1 MRGACTVKFQE
12 IESRFVKSGC
22 ALASSPARALVRE
35 AGEERSGHRDV
46 QKPIMVKAKETL
58 IVVISLSQRQ
68 RFWLAVFHSADCRA
82 TYAGSL
88 RSRVAGF
95 RDAHRSGRESS
106 RRDRSLRL
114 AGCSIRRPFREPGTC
129 LRFHGSCSPPD
140 T

>member
-58 IVVISLSQRQ
+58 IVVISFSQRQ

-82 TYAGSL
+82 TTAGSL
-88 RSRVAGF
+88 RPRVAGF
-95 RDAHRSGRESS
+95 RDPHPSGPKPS
-106 RRDRSLRL
+106 RRRHYLRL
-114 AGCSIRRPFREPGTC
+114 PGVSIRVPFP
-129 LRFHGSCSPPD
+129 
-140 T
+140 